1 MRNYNSI
8 ISGSYKGNIETIE
21 KVGNGIQLS
30 KEEIEE
36 TKHEKMIVPNTLFR
50 NAKMTWTM
58 KKPKPIFWNARV
70 RECTTKGDTYFN
82 PESSVGK
89 GKVTNGLTLFHNT
102 PHRRKRA
109 ENKKHNPTTAGVD
122 ARELTKR

>member
-8 ISGSYKGNIETIE
+8 ITGSYKGNIETIE
-21 KVGNGIQLS
+21 KFGNGIQLS

-36 TKHEKMIVPNTLFR
+36 TKHEKMIIPESLLKNCKITYQV
-50 NAKMTWTM
+50 
-58 KKPKPIFWNARV
+58 KKPKPVFWNSRT

-89 GKVTNGLTLFHNT
+89 GKETNGRTIFYNSEHN
-102 PHRRKRA
+102 RKRCL
-109 ENKKHNPTTAGVD
+109 NKKHNPTTAGVD
-122 ARELTKR
+122 GKDIK